1 VFRDCNGRRLDRR
14 VLMAPQ
20 VVREEPQVAQRA
32 GARVAPCAGAAG
44 RKELDGKWFAPRLHW
59 FDSRGGRLVLEQE
72 YREAMAAELAK
83 LEGGTADQVA

>member
-20 VVREEPQVAQRA
+20 VVREDPPQ
-32 GARVAPCAGAAG
+32 VAPCAGGGAAA
-44 RKELDGKWFAPRLHW
+44 RREIDGKWFAQHIDWFEPR
-59 FDSRGGRLVLEQE
+59 GNRLVLKKE

-83 LEGGTADQVA
+83 LEGAAG

>member
-20 VVREEPQVAQRA
+20 VVREGPPQVAQCA
-32 GARVAPCAGAAG
+32 GARVAPCAGAGAAG
-44 RKELDGKWFAPRLHW
+44 RQELDGKWLVPRLHW

-83 LEGGTADQVA
+83 LEEGA